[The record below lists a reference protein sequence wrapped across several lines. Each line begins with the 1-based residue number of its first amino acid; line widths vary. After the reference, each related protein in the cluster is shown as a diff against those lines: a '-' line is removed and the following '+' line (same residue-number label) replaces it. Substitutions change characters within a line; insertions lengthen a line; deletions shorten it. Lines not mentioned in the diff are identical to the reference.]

1 MTREEILEYNKRCAD
16 FLGWKYVSS
25 IDVKEQKY
33 DQSIEAGWYC
43 EIPKILHTKINRR
56 LYIGRNHHYLQFHLD
71 WNLIM
76 EMVEGIE
83 GLGITTS
90 LTNKFFNIMKV
101 QHRVG
106 ITLGNSNENCLSKKE
121 AVVQGINQFLIW
133 YNDNKTN

>member
-1 MTREEILEYNKRCAD
+1 MTQEEIIDYNKKCAD

-56 LYIGRNHHYLQFHLD
+56 LYIGRNHHCLKFHLD

-76 EMVEGIE
+76 DVAEAISQLPNK
-83 GLGITTS
+83 LGGDNYEVNRKVFRFKHLMAHEIIG
-90 LTNKFFNIMKV
+90 NKEFF
-101 QHRVG
+101 VG
-106 ITLGNSNENCLSKKE
+106 K
-121 AVVQGINQFLIW
+121 INDFLIW

>member
-1 MTREEILEYNKRCAD
+1 MTQEEILEYNKRCAD

-33 DQSIEAGWYC
+33 DQSIVAGWYC

-56 LYIGRNHHYLQFHLD
+56 LYIGRKHHCLKFHLD

-76 EMVEGIE
+76 EMVESIE
-83 GLGITTS
+83 KRGYEIDIFSNCVEVTDIPDENYITEA
-90 LTNKFFNIMKV
+90 
-101 QHRVG
+101 VG
-106 ITLGNSNENCLSKKE
+106 KTKKE
-121 AVVQGINQFLIW
+121 AVAQGINQFLIW

>member
-1 MTREEILEYNKRCAD
+1 MTQQEINDYNRRCAD

-43 EIPKILHTKINRR
+43 EIPKTLHPKINRN
-56 LYIGRNHHYLQFHLD
+56 LYIGRNHHCLKFHLD

-76 EMVEGIE
+76 EMVESIE
-83 GLGITTS
+83 KRGYEIDIFSNCVEVTDIPDENYITEA
-90 LTNKFFNIMKV
+90 
-101 QHRVG
+101 VG
-106 ITLGNSNENCLSKKE
+106 KTKKE